1 MDSSIR
7 IIKRQVNDKSENSQ
21 QAKEGKTPR
30 QNTSEIA
37 TTIKG
42 WIAERQQRRRT
53 EERIDFRVW
62 QADSARQG
70 L

>member
-42 WIAERQQRRRT
+42 WIAERQQRLRT